1 MEVFKSLMS
10 NASSTPRMDGGS
22 FGKLSSDARKAWSG
36 LSAEDRAILLG
47 SKAEEKKRLVN
58 LTEMGSPAG
67 GDDDVDLTGFQEHTV
82 CQLRLIHAA
91 FVCES
96 HLGPVI
102 CHLPQQAHMPDCKSV
117 LSTIQM
123 EANGCTIQDKP
134 KKVSGEQPYVES
146 PDGYRFPLKV

>member
-1 MEVFKSLMS
+1 MTYRVN
-10 NASSTPRMDGGS
+10 NA
-22 FGKLSSDARKAWSG
+22 
-36 LSAEDRAILLG
+36 
-47 SKAEEKKRLVN
+47 KKRLKKSPGALIDQGASGGIAGRDMTLVEA
-58 LTEMGSPAG
+58 TEQY
-67 GDDDVDLTGFQEHTV
+67 VDLTGLQEHTV
-82 CQLRLIHAA
+82 RQLRLIHAA

-134 KKVSGEQPYVES
+134 KKVSGEQPFVES
-146 PDGYRFPLKV
+146 PDGYVGRKD